1 MSNVAA
7 MPVPRAWIS
16 RAVAASWVVPASLM
30 LVAAASPFERPLPGS
45 VGGFTLTTLEL
56 SIVVALAAGATAVL
70 RDRAAFTW
78 RTPITIPAIALL
90 ACALAASVAA
100 PEFRA
105 NSLRFVGRLTAALL
119 LFTLAA
125 NTLTT
130 TRLAR
135 QVVATLLGA
144 AALVGAIAVLELA
157 QVPFVLDLLKLF
169 RPGFHVVGGQLRATS
184 TLFYP
189 TITSMYLEVAFALG
203 LVWIA
208 SSRLAFVALAVTG
221 AGIIATFT
229 RAGLVTMTL
238 SLLVYGALV
247 YYKRLGRPSLGDGG
261 WDGEHTRLAALAAI
275 LVALVMLSRSPQML
289 VTRMSTDV
297 SQDWYGASYQV
308 PPTLTLRPGSITEV
322 PVTVANRG
330 WLTWQATQ
338 APVFALSYHWLSM
351 ATEDVVIY
359 DGLRTPFTTPV
370 APGEEAIVRARVRA
384 PGYPGTYL
392 LVWDIVQEH
401 RTWLSLEGVF
411 PGRTI
416 ATVAGEPVGAPLP
429 MRGPMP
435 TGVMRMPRSVLWA
448 TALQMSAEN
457 PLLGIGPDNFRLI
470 YGRHLR
476 LAAWDSRVHA
486 NNTYLEVLV
495 GMGAI
500 GAAALLWLIAAAC
513 RSTIARLRA
522 ADTDTMPLVAAAT
535 AACLAIAAHGVVDSF
550 LTFTS
555 TYAVFALAAGILFR
569 VVPPCPPSSS
579 ACPERVCAKRS
590 FAPASRRV
598 SSEQRILDN
607 PRLRVAQHIS
617 SRSHSAPRAVAGVM
631 VAARRTASFTRT

>member
-1 MSNVAA
+1 
-7 MPVPRAWIS
+7 MPVPRACVS
-16 RAVAASWVVPASLM
+16 RGLVGSWVVPASFT

-45 VGGFTLTTLEL
+45 FAGFTLSTLEL
-56 SIVVALAAGATAVL
+56 SVVVALVAGAATAV
-70 RDRAAFTW
+70 RGNSTFTW
-78 RTPITIPAIALL
+78 RTPITIPAVALL
-90 ACALAASVAA
+90 ACALVASVAA

-125 NTLTT
+125 NAMSSQ
-130 TRLAR
+130 RLAR
-135 QVVATLLGA
+135 QVIATLLGV
-144 AALVGAIAVLELA
+144 AALVGAIAILELA
-157 QVPFVLDLLKLF
+157 QVPFVLDALKLF

-203 LVWIA
+203 LVWLA

-229 RAGLVTMTL
+229 RAGLVTMTM
-238 SLLVYGALV
+238 SLLVYGGLL
-247 YYKRLGRPSLGDGG
+247 YHKGRRWEGA
-261 WDGEHTRLAALAAI
+261 HTRLAALAAV
-275 LVALVMLSRSPQML
+275 LLALVMLSRSPQLL
-289 VTRMSTDV
+289 VTRMSTDL

-308 PPTLTLRPGSITEV
+308 PGTLTLRPDSTTEV

-330 WLTWQATQ
+330 WLTWQSTQ
-338 APVFALSYHWLSM
+338 SPVFAVSYHWLSID
-351 ATEDVVIY
+351 TEEVVIF

-370 APGEEAIVRARVRA
+370 EPGEKVTVPARVRA

-416 ATVAGEPVGAPLP
+416 ATVEGQPVGAPLP
-429 MRGPMP
+429 TRGRMP
-435 TGVMRMPRSVLWA
+435 TGVMRMPRSVLWS
-448 TALQMSAEN
+448 TALKMSADH
-457 PLLGIGPDNFRLI
+457 PVLGIGPDNFRLT
-470 YGRHLR
+470 YGRYLG
-476 LAAWDSRVHA
+476 LTASDSRVHA

-500 GAAALLWLIAAAC
+500 GAAALLWLIVAAC

-522 ADTDTMPLVAAAT
+522 ADIATMPLVAAAT

-555 TYAVFALAAGILFR
+555 TYVVFALAAGMLFR
-569 VVPPCPPSSS
+569 APCPPYSSVSS
-579 ACPERVCAKRS
+579 AGFYADSV
-590 FAPASRRV
+590 
-598 SSEQRILDN
+598 
-607 PRLRVAQHIS
+607 
-617 SRSHSAPRAVAGVM
+617 
-631 VAARRTASFTRT
+631 